1 MSNPWDRAGERPPR
15 PMVPLALHCLAAV
28 LVCQQLVLA
37 GHDPM
42 ATMDDLEMPPYVW
55 ASAVVLGLAGVG
67 ATLAFRRKSRRV
79 GLRCGSVGSDSGC
92 VHHRE
97 HRLPFLA
104 CVLCVAACCA
114 VGAVSAHVAG
124 AAGDR
129 LVSALESSPVS
140 AYDLVVANDPSMSTH
155 GYRCRARVVGDGMDA
170 GEVWLVSKE
179 RLSVGDSVR
188 CVGRFKRAD
197 PGDEWGRICR
207 RQGVWGTVTSVRTQE
222 VRPAGGVGGLVRDLR
237 RRVSDS
243 FGPWESE
250 GRAVLDG
257 SVTGLREPLDARGT
271 SELFRTCGVS
281 HLVAVSGGHLAV
293 VASVCDAVCLRLG
306 LGPLPR
312 IMATLVGSGC
322 FVAFCGA
329 PVSAVRAWVMSVVS
343 LLSVVAGRRSHA
355 LSSVSLVALGMAVA
369 DPTLSGQVGFLLSAG
384 AVVGL
389 CLYARYASYAL
400 GVLLPVPRMP
410 RVLGER
416 LRSVVVGVWHGGQDV
431 LGATLV
437 AQAVTAPVLACS
449 FAEVSL
455 VSPVAN
461 LLLGPLFDLVVP
473 LGVTAACLAGVPWAQ
488 GAVLRA
494 ADVACGAVLAVLRVL
509 SRVPGACLSSAQLAW
524 GFAAMGFACLAAL
537 AVWWP
542 PVRPRRVWGAAGIAC
557 LVLAAVLVRWR
568 WFAPARI
575 CVLDVGQGDAILVQD
590 GGSAVLVD
598 AGVQGSVV
606 QPLLRAHVLH
616 LDAVVV
622 THLHADHYGGVGDLV
637 GSIPCAQVFV
647 GPGVSGS
654 EPSELSNDIRRLTG
668 GNAEELRYHDQVR
681 VGGFTMEVV
690 APTTDVTGLTNED
703 SLMMAVRY
711 GGPSGTLE
719 ALLTGDAEK
728 DQLAGVLQRN
738 DVGDI
743 DFLKVGHHGSEVSL
757 EEGEARS
764 LDAEVSVASAGE
776 GNSYGHPRQECVD
789 ALTSSG
795 SWFLCT
801 KDVGGV
807 EVRPGREGPVV
818 RTGL

>member
-1 MSNPWDRAGERPPR
+1 MS
-15 PMVPLALHCLAAV
+15 
-28 LVCQQLVLA
+28 
-37 GHDPM
+37 
-42 ATMDDLEMPPYVW
+42 
-55 ASAVVLGLAGVG
+55 
-67 ATLAFRRKSRRV
+67 AF
-79 GLRCGSVGSDSGC
+79 
-92 VHHRE
+92 E
-97 HRLPFLA
+97 
-104 CVLCVAACCA
+104 
-114 VGAVSAHVAG
+114 
-124 AAGDR
+124 
-129 LVSALESSPVS
+129 
-140 AYDLVVANDPSMSTH
+140 LVVSNDPSISTH
-155 GYRCRARVVGDGMDA
+155 GYRCRARVVGEGTDA
-170 GEVWLVSKE
+170 GDVWLVSNE
-179 RLSVGDSVR
+179 RLCVGDRVR

-197 PGDEWGRICR
+197 LGDEWGRICR
-207 RQGVWGTVTSVRTQE
+207 RQGVWGTVTSVRMQE
-222 VRPAGGVGGLVRDLR
+222 VRHVGGIGGMVQGLR
-237 RRVSDS
+237 SRVSDS
-243 FGPWESE
+243 FGSWESE
-250 GRAVLDG
+250 ERAVLDG
-257 SVTGLREPLDARGT
+257 SVTGLKEPLDAKGT
-271 SELFRTCGVS
+271 SDLFRTCGVS

-293 VASVCDAVCLRLG
+293 VASVCDAICLRLG

-312 IMATLVGSGC
+312 IVTTLLCSGC

-329 PVSAVRAWVMSVVS
+329 PVSAVRAWAMSVVS

-355 LSSVSLVALGMAVA
+355 LSSVCLVALGMAVA

-400 GVLLPVPRMP
+400 GVLLPVPRVP
-410 RVLGER
+410 RILGER
-416 LRSVVVGVWHGGQDV
+416 FRRAAVGLWHCGQDA

-437 AQAVTAPVLACS
+437 AQAVTAPILACS

-455 VSPVAN
+455 VSPLAN

-473 LGVTAACLAGVPWAQ
+473 LGVTAACLVGVPWAQ
-488 GAVLRA
+488 GVVLRA
-494 ADVACGAVLAVLRVL
+494 ADVACGAVLLVLRVL
-509 SRVPGACLSSAQLAW
+509 SRVPGACLSSPQLAW
-524 GFAAMGFACLAAL
+524 GCAVAGVVCLAAL

-542 PVRPRRVWGAAGIAC
+542 LVRPRRVWGAAGIAC

-616 LDAVVV
+616 LDAVVI

-637 GSIPCAQVFV
+637 GSIPCSRVFV
-647 GPGVSGS
+647 GPGVAAN
-654 EPSELSNDIRRLTG
+654 EPPQLSDDIRQLTG
-668 GNAEELRYHDQVR
+668 RDAEELRYHDR
-681 VGGFTMEVV
+681 VQAGGFAMEAV
-690 APTTDVTGLTNED
+690 APTLDVTGLSNED
-703 SLMMAVRY
+703 SLVMVARY
-711 GGPSGTLE
+711 EGPSGTLD

-728 DQLAGVLQRN
+728 DQLSGVLQRG

-743 DFLKVGHHGSEVSL
+743 DLLKVGHHGSEVSL
-757 EEGEARS
+757 DEGEARC